1 MQGSGAMVLV
11 SVLGLG
17 LVAVVYITRWFNLER
32 VRGSL
37 SGGRARAMHWWDSSR
52 ISSIP

>member
-11 SVLGLG
+11 SVLG

-32 VRGSL
+32 ARGSL